1 MTVIEGIS
9 DLEWSGITERSVFI
23 RLLPQ
28 KLITNGFTFNDVRE
42 AIVASNLSVPTGDI
56 TISNEILPVR
66 INSTLTSI
74 EDIKN
79 VKLFSKE
86 GEYTAKTLGEVAEV
100 TDESKYTNNI
110 TRINGKEGVSF
121 SIIPEGGADVVGIID
136 QVKKEMDSLA
146 IPEDYKVEI
155 LHDQSIEINQS
166 VHSMLREVF

>member
-79 VKLFSKE
+79 VKLFF
-86 GEYTAKTLGEVAEV
+86 
-100 TDESKYTNNI
+100 
-110 TRINGKEGVSF
+110 R
-121 SIIPEGGADVVGIID
+121 
-136 QVKKEMDSLA
+136 KKEN
-146 IPEDYKVEI
+146 I
-155 LHDQSIEINQS
+155 LQR
-166 VHSMLREVF
+166 L